1 MAKVSAGVF
10 TCDNNSIAFE
20 VDGEYLVPAELIN
33 FEITIDNTEET
44 WVSYDSEGFENALIT
59 GKGYGANVTCK
70 RVIGDPCQ
78 EFIMGKM
85 FTKGQEAQGNIK
97 VTLANGLT
105 ITDKMNIK
113 VTNIGA
119 GGEGTAVAELQAELT
134 HASGK
139 PVVAKEEA
147 TE

>member
-1 MAKVSAGVF
+1 MAKVTAGVF

-20 VDGEYLVPAELIN
+20 VESEYIVPAELIN

-59 GKGYGANVTCK
+59 GKGYGVNVTCK

-78 EFIMGKM
+78 EYIVGKM
-85 FTKGQEAQGNIK
+85 FAKGQEARGNVK
-97 VTLANGLT
+97 VTLADGTT

-119 GGEGTAVAELQAELT
+119 GGEGTTVAELQAELT
-134 HASGK
+134 HAEGV
-139 PVVAKEEA
+139 PVVGKEA
-147 TE
+147 